1 MKEIQLCMTE
11 MREFFQTGTTLDV
24 TWRKKQLKALRAS
37 ISEHESAILKALYDD
52 LGKSDFEGYATE
64 LGIVYSEIDQHLK
77 HLDAWSKPKRVRST
91 ILSFPS
97 RSFIITQPLGV
108 VLIMSPWNYPFQLAI
123 APLVAAI
130 AAGNCAVVK
139 PSRYSSHTSCVI
151 VEVLAKVF
159 PSGYVITFEG
169 GSEMNTAL
177 LNYRFDHI
185 FFTGSPTVGKIVMQ
199 KAARFLTPVTLELGG
214 KSPAI
219 IDEGAN
225 LKLAAKSIAWGKF
238 LNAGQTCIA
247 PDYIL
252 VTRDLY
258 DPFIEELI
266 GSIQSMY
273 GTDPLNNSEF
283 PKIINQKHFT
293 RLAELLN
300 EGTLAYGGQLDP
312 KLMKIA
318 PTIITDPNLQASLM
332 TDEIFGPLLPIMAY
346 DKFEEACAFI
356 EKRDHPLALYFFGKN
371 KQNEKRV
378 VHTLLYGGGCINDTV
393 LHLSNPHL
401 PFGGVG
407 ASGMGRYHAKEGFM
421 TFSHKKGILK
431 KYTFWDVP
439 IRYAPFKGKFSLIKR
454 LMH

>member
-1 MKEIQLCMTE
+1 MKEIQLCMSE
-11 MREFFQTGTTLDV
+11 MRAFFQTGTTLSV
-24 TWRKKQLKALRAS
+24 AWRKKQLKALRAS
-37 ISEHESAILKALYDD
+37 ISEHESDILKALYDD

-77 HLDAWSKPKRVRST
+77 HLDAWSRPKRVRST
-91 ILSFPS
+91 ALSFPS

-108 VLIMSPWNYPFQLAI
+108 VLIMSPWNYPFQLTL
-123 APLVAAI
+123 APLVAAL

-139 PSRYSSHTSCVI
+139 PSRHSSNTSRII
-151 VEVLAKVF
+151 VEVLARVF
-159 PSGYVITFEG
+159 PSDYVTTFEG

-177 LNYRFDHI
+177 LNYRVDHI

-199 KAARFLTPVTLELGG
+199 KAAVFLTPVTLELGG
-214 KSPAI
+214 KSPTI

-225 LKLAAKSIAWGKF
+225 LKLAAKSVAWGKF

-252 VTRDLY
+252 IKHDLQQR
-258 DPFIEELI
+258 FIEELI
-266 GSIQSMY
+266 GAIQGMY

-283 PKIINQKHFT
+283 PKIINQKHFS
-293 RLAELLN
+293 RLTKLL
-300 EGTLAYGGQLDP
+300 EGATLTYGGQLDP

-318 PTIITDPNLQASLM
+318 PTILTEPDLLSPLM
-332 TDEIFGPLLPIMAY
+332 TEEIFGPVLPIIAF
-346 DKFEEACAFI
+346 DQFEEAFSFVQERA
-356 EKRDHPLALYFFGKN
+356 HPLALYYFGN
-371 KQNEKRV
+371 NRQNEKRV

-407 ASGMGRYHAKEGFM
+407 SSGMGKYHAKEGFS
-421 TFSHKKGILK
+421 TFSHTKSILK
-431 KYTFWDVP
+431 KFTFLDIP
-439 IRYAPFKGKFSLIKR
+439 LRYAPFKGKFSLLKR
-454 LMH
+454 FMH